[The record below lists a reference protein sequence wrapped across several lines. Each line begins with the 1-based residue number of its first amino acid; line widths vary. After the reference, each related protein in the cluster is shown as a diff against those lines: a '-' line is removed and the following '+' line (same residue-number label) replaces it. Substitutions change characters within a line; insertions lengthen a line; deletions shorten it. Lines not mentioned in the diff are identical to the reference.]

1 MKAIKFFAISAMA
14 AAMITS
20 CSNEDELSQSNY
32 PSDNII
38 RITAGVNNAKTRAE
52 GAGTPLEN
60 PLSLT
65 VVNKYTET
73 TLAAKYTYVNKVFKK
88 NDNVW
93 TCSEAEA
100 QTQPLL
106 WQNKETLV
114 DIAALAPAQE
124 GKFDGVYNKETRKF
138 SSFSYSV
145 ADDQS
150 TSSDNNDLLYYYA
163 KDFKPGESLKD
174 GKLSIQMNHAFCM
187 IDIVVTLGTEFNKPN
202 VLDDSPIVKVTL
214 GGTKIAANVDVKN
227 APTSST
233 TGTTEGTTEGS
244 TTTGSTTASFVT
256 ASGEATDITTTKG
269 TFTPAVNAEK
279 KADPEVNAISSFSC
293 IAIPQTVAANTF
305 KVSLKT
311 AGKLYEWTSDK
322 EITLQSGYRYT
333 LNLTMGNDVVLLKGG
348 SISATPWTEI
358 TSDKPLETD

>member
-14 AAMITS
+14 AAMFTS

-38 RITAGVNNAKTRAE
+38 RITAGVNNAKTRADE
-52 GAGTPLEN
+52 TAGTPLKN

-65 VVNKYTET
+65 VVNKNTET
-73 TLAAKYTYVNKVFKK
+73 TLAAKYTYVNKVFSKDE
-88 NDNVW
+88 NGAWN
-93 TCSEAEA
+93 CSEAEA
-100 QTQPLL
+100 QAQPLL

-124 GKFDGVYNKETRKF
+124 GKFAGVYNKETRNF

-187 IDIVVTLGTEFNKPN
+187 IDIVVTLGTEFNVSGIPTT
-202 VLDDSPIVKVTL
+202 SPITEVTL
-214 GGTKIAANVDVKN
+214 GGTKIDATVDVTN
-227 APTSST
+227 TNNIVTTSST
-233 TGTTEGTTEGS
+233 D
-244 TTTGSTTASFVT
+244 A
-256 ASGEATDITTTKG
+256 AKDITATPGAFTK
-269 TFTPAVNAEK
+269 PENDNKEK
-279 KADPEVNAISSFSC
+279 PCISRFSC
-293 IAIPQTVAANTF
+293 IAIPQTVGKNTF

-311 AGKLYEWTSDK
+311 AGKLYKWTSADPVELK
-322 EITLQSGYRYT
+322 SGYRYT
-333 LNLTMGNDVVLLKGG
+333 LNLSMGNDVVLLKGG
-348 SISATPWTEI
+348 SITATEW
-358 TSDKPLETD
+358 KPGTGGSLETD